1 MEKKYD
7 FLFHSSDIITLVDRA
22 FTNFEKEMSSG
33 TEKLGKKVPDDSH
46 FSTMLIMMKFVI
58 MGEIMKILKEEE

>member
-7 FLFHSSDIITLVDRA
+7 SSDIITLIDRA

-33 TEKLGKKVPDDSH
+33 EEKLGKKVSDDSH
-46 FSTMLIMMKFVI
+46 FGTMLSMMKFAI
-58 MGEIMKILKEEE
+58 MGEIMSILKEEE

>member
-7 FLFHSSDIITLVDRA
+7 SSDIITLVDRA

-33 TEKLGKKVPDDSH
+33 GEKLGKKVSDDSH
-46 FSTMLIMMKFVI
+46 FSTMLSMMEFAI
-58 MGEIMKILKEEE
+58 MGEIMKILKEEK

>member
-7 FLFHSSDIITLVDRA
+7 SSDIITLVDRA

-33 TEKLGKKVPDDSH
+33 GEKKIDDDSH
-46 FSTMLIMMKFVI
+46 FSTMLSMIKFAI
-58 MGEIMKILKEEE
+58 MGEIMKILKEEK

>member
-7 FLFHSSDIITLVDRA
+7 YSDIITLVDRG

-33 TEKLGKKVPDDSH
+33 GEKLGKKVPDDSH
-46 FSTMLIMMKFVI
+46 FSTMLSMMKFAI
-58 MGEIMKILKEEE
+58 MGEIMKILKEEK